1 MIKKFLLPLII
12 IAVAFIFF
20 KVMSATKEE
29 APTIAAEEH
38 VWRVEQTVVKQQKLA
53 PVTTLYGKAETPE
66 LFNAAAPASSQVAQ
80 VLVKEGDFIEQG
92 QLMLS
97 LDVNDFEPLV
107 KQAQGKVNELQA
119 QIASEQLRHDVNV
132 NSLKNEKQ
140 LLRLSEKALARAEQ
154 VKKKNL
160 ASISETEQAMQQV
173 EKQRLAFNNMQF
185 SVTEHEARLAQLQA
199 RLMQAEAELSRNQL
213 ALQRSQIH
221 APFTGVVAKVN
232 VAQGDRV
239 NSNEKL
245 LSFYSMEE
253 LEIRAKLPIKIVSEV
268 QQSLDNGEHLT
279 GLASNGGQLVPVEL
293 SRLSGQAQ
301 ASGVDAIF
309 TTKDRVPFRLGSIV
323 IVHLQRAAQDQV
335 FAVPY
340 QAMYGNGKLYKIENN
355 RLQAVSVNS
364 VGEYL
369 SGQPVA
375 SAAKASLLVKSE
387 ELEHGDTILSTHLPN
402 AVNGLKVDTV
412 RQ

>member
-1 MIKKFLLPLII
+1 
-12 IAVAFIFF
+12 
-20 KVMSATKEE
+20 
-29 APTIAAEEH
+29 
-38 VWRVEQTVVKQQKLA
+38 
-53 PVTTLYGKAETPE
+53 
-66 LFNAAAPASSQVAQ
+66 
-80 VLVKEGDFIEQG
+80 
-92 QLMLS
+92 
-97 LDVNDFEPLV
+97 
-107 KQAQGKVNELQA
+107 
-119 QIASEQLRHDVNV
+119 
-132 NSLKNEKQ
+132 
-140 LLRLSEKALARAEQ
+140 
-154 VKKKNL
+154 
-160 ASISETEQAMQQV
+160 MQQV